1 MRKIYLEKEK
11 CVQCG
16 ACTAA
21 CSSNALLLETRSWT
35 LVYDEKK
42 CVGCCLCIKA
52 CPSRAIKA
60 ERHIK
65 IKPFG
70 YSAGSLS

>member
-1 MRKIYLEKEK
+1 MSKIHLEKEK

-16 ACTAA
+16 ACAA
-21 CSSNALLLETRSWT
+21 VCNSNALFLETRLWT

-60 ERHIK
+60 EKRIE
-65 IKPFG
+65 IQP
-70 YSAGSLS
+70 SVTAESLK

>member
-52 CPSRAIKA
+52 CPSRAI
-60 ERHIK
+60 RRNIK
-65 IKPFG
+65 LNLWLG
-70 YSAGSLS
+70 AGSLAN